1 MALIDGSM
9 LPVASTM
16 NRMSTGLRT
25 WPTVTTLL
33 TVADVPIGIVA
44 EKVGGAMESCAKAGI
59 AKVARTVS
67 PNVQMKRVIF
77 TPLMVLISTVR
88 CDRMVYTDNCC
99 PVYFKD
105 KRQLVILPVLP
116 SLIELGQIWTAVSV
130 ESRLGAVRS
139 PLRGWT

>member
-1 MALIDGSM
+1 
-9 LPVASTM
+9 
-16 NRMSTGLRT
+16 
-25 WPTVTTLL
+25 
-33 TVADVPIGIVA
+33 
-44 EKVGGAMESCAKAGI
+44 
-59 AKVARTVS
+59 
-67 PNVQMKRVIF
+67 VQMKRVIF

-88 CDRMVYTDNCC
+88 CDRMVYTSKCC